1 MPTGVISSRLFCFCY
16 IVLQCLCCVCAV
28 LCYTGFRGMFHVK
41 PGYIMAT
48 ETVKKMDELSKEDR
62 SLIFDALTVR
72 LAVLK
77 RSIAAEKDLEVK
89 ALREVAWQ
97 RTVAMQG
104 RFL

>member
-1 MPTGVISSRLFCFCY
+1 
-16 IVLQCLCCVCAV
+16 
-28 LCYTGFRGMFHVK
+28 VK
-41 PGYIMAT
+41 PEYILAT
-48 ETVKKMDELSKEDR
+48 DTGKKMDELSKEDR

-97 RTVAMQG
+97 RTVALQG
-104 RFL
+104 RFF